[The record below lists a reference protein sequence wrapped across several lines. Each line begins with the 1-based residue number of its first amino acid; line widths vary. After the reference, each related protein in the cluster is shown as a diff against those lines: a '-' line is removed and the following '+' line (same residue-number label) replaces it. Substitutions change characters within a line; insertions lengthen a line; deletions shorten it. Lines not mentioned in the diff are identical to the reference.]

1 MAVDTPDQD
10 VYDVRAAMGRLAALI
25 ITETEVMLREASPA
39 IKQRL
44 LTSMFGKMLPLLDA
58 DESTGTDDLRQMMMN
73 LFADVKASTGGST
86 DALQDAPEFEE
97 DTP

>member
-58 DESTGTDDLRQMMMN
+58 DDNEGTDDLRRMMMD
-73 LFADVKASTGGST
+73 LFAEVKTTTGGST
-86 DALQDAPEFEE
+86 SASETPTDIEEDAP
-97 DTP
+97 